1 VGVHRRDRV
10 VLRYRVCRVVEN
22 FRAAD
27 DGRLAMKFTP
37 ALLFFVTLG
46 LVFASGFFGWQAFH
60 HAAGVDGLRAAENGG
75 DDSGSLD
82 RRKLDGNPA
91 IPAFKLTREN
101 GKEFDSKSMLGK
113 VWVASY
119 FFCNCPGPCYRLNQA
134 LAAIQAEPDFND
146 VQFVSITCDP
156 DNDTPDELREYAKR
170 FSADPK
176 RWTFL
181 TGAEKELIKVGN
193 GSFAVPVASKT
204 HSELAVVLDRNSTI
218 RGYFHLTDE
227 DDVKAIRK
235 RLLHLLKE
243 KAEPAKDAKP

>member
-1 VGVHRRDRV
+1 
-10 VLRYRVCRVVEN
+10 
-22 FRAAD
+22 
-27 DGRLAMKFTP
+27 MKYTP
-37 ALLFFVTLG
+37 VLLFWVTLG
-46 LVFASGFFGWQAFH
+46 LVFASGYFGWQAFH
-60 HAAGVDGLRAAENGG
+60 RAAGDGSALRAAESGG
-75 DDSGSLD
+75 DDAAGNVD
-82 RRKLDGNPA
+82 RRKLDGNPP
-91 IPAFKLTREN
+91 IPAFKLTRAD

-119 FFCNCPGPCYRLNQA
+119 FFANCPGPCYRLNQA
-134 LAAIQAEPDFND
+134 LAALQAEADFND

-176 RWTFL
+176 RWVFL
-181 TGAEKELIKVGN
+181 TGEEKQLIKIGN
-193 GSFAVPVASKT
+193 GSFALPVASKT

-227 DDVKAIRK
+227 DDLKTIRT

-243 KAEPAKDAKP
+243 KPTSTSAAGAKP